1 MPGESTPTAPTGQPG
16 AAPVAGDPDDPV
28 RVALQRTNRHPIKLA
43 RLFVNAQREQAQA
56 VADLTARLETATRA
70 LAAYEALGT
79 PETLTAAVQ
88 ERDTLTA
95 REAQRTRAHAIRAQA
110 EEAGYAPR
118 IVERLS
124 RDPDAAFDVTGVAE
138 RERDGTTAKTL
149 LVRRA
154 GTTDEPVDLDT
165 YAAQH
170 FAEFAETIRPAAA
183 PASPATPP
191 RPAAPAYP
199 AAPLQTANGGSG
211 PQGADVLAAKARDLG
226 AFV

>member
-1 MPGESTPTAPTGQPG
+1 MPGESTPTAPNGQPG
-16 AAPVAGDPDDPV
+16 AAPVGGDPDDPV

-95 REAQRTRAHAIRAQA
+95 REAQRDARRRDPRAGR
-110 EEAGYAPR
+110 GSGLRPR

-124 RDPDAAFDVTGVAE
+124 RDPDAAFDVTGVA
-138 RERDGTTAKTL
+138 DGARRHAGGQGAARAPRRHAGRARGPRH
-149 LVRRA
+149 VRRA
-154 GTTDEPVDLDT
+154 ALRGVRPDAP
-165 YAAQH
+165 
-170 FAEFAETIRPAAA
+170 PAAA
-183 PASPATPP
+183 PASPADGRAPASRRP
-191 RPAAPAYP
+191 RLPRGPAAD
-199 AAPLQTANGGSG
+199 GE
-211 PQGADVLAAKARDLG
+211 RR
-226 AFV
+226 